1 MVGKLVDKWGSQRVD
16 LLGRRLGPYLG
27 VGSAALMVDW
37 KDLKMV
43 RSKAEQMVYGL
54 AVQMEILMVVKTA
67 LLRAGLK
74 AHRLAY

>member
-1 MVGKLVDKWGSQRVD
+1 
-16 LLGRRLGPYLG
+16 
-27 VGSAALMVDW
+27 MVDW